1 MSSTKII
8 NVLKDDSFQEI
19 LNLFKATPAEEVI
32 FVLPKR
38 CKAFQKEDHF
48 LALKAEAKG
57 LGKAVSFLCSNPEL
71 NEIAKKH
78 NFDVLLA
85 RAPVPR
91 KKTATAVT
99 AAGSIDVVNQI
110 EDFYSEP
117 TTDPDSISI
126 NKPEEHVPV
135 AVVSNTRRLDDVLVP
150 ESEDQHNVKVFGKS
164 EKERAVEV
172 NQQMNEEHPAREE
185 IESVWSQPMTSA
197 PVVKTAGSSWS
208 PWPGS
213 KNKSSKP
220 ARPAHRTALAALAC
234 VAVVVLGTV
243 IFISTGKAEVMI
255 KPADQPLDIRIN
267 VFASDNIPAINPTTM
282 SIPGQ
287 VFNIQKTVSQEF
299 QATGHVDVAQKARG
313 TITAYNEQATTQ
325 PLIATTRFESADHHI
340 FHTLATVTIPAA
352 KTVNGKLIPGSIEIQ
367 VIADKAGPEYN
378 VPVGLFTVP
387 AFKEKGDT
395 AKYQKVYGQSTSP
408 MHSGANGQ
416 STVMTEGDSSSA
428 KQALTAKLNAGIQE
442 ELTTQIAG
450 LKIINSSQVNIGQVS
465 TAGPEAGKSTFTG
478 NLAGVLKTVGF
489 KESDLHELIAQYV
502 DTHNNSTIVPDKLK
516 LEYEDVQWDDTKNGL
531 KFTVHVSGPAFAKVD
546 QQRIV
551 ADLLG
556 KNDGEIKAYLGGISG
571 IAEAK
576 VLLSPFWVR
585 SVPKS
590 EDRVSVD
597 ISY

>member
-91 KKTATAVT
+91 KKAAAVAAT
-99 AAGSIDVVNQI
+99 GSIDVVNQI

-126 NKPEEHVPV
+126 NNTVEEHVPV
-135 AVVSNTRRLDDVLVP
+135 VANTRRLDDVLVP
-150 ESEDQHNVKVFGKS
+150 ESEDQHSVKVFGKT
-164 EKERAVEV
+164 EKERAVEIH
-172 NQQMNEEHPAREE
+172 QQMNEEHPAREE
-185 IESVWSQPMTSA
+185 IESVWSQPVTSA

-208 PWPGS
+208 PWPAS
-213 KNKSSKP
+213 KNKSPKP
-220 ARPAHRTALAALAC
+220 SRPAHRTALAALAC

-243 IFISTGKAEVMI
+243 IFISTGKAQVMI
-255 KPADQPLDIRIN
+255 KPSDQPLDIRIN

-282 SIPGQ
+282 AIPGQ

-299 QATGHVDVAQKARG
+299 PATGHVDVAQKARG
-313 TITAYNEQATTQ
+313 TITAYNEQATAQ

-352 KTVNGKLIPGSIEIQ
+352 KTVNGKLLPGSVEIQ

-395 AKYQKVYGQSTSP
+395 VKYQKVYGQSTSP

-416 STVMTEGDSSSA
+416 STVMTEENLSAA
-428 KQALTAKLNAGIQE
+428 KQALAAKLNADIQE
-442 ELTTQIAG
+442 ELTSQIDG

-465 TAGPEAGKSTFTG
+465 TTGPEVGKDTFTG

-489 KESDLHELIAQYV
+489 KESDLYDLISQYV
-502 DTHNNSTIVPDKLK
+502 DTRNNSTIIPDKLK

-531 KFTVHVSGPAFAKVD
+531 KFTVHVSGPAFAKID
-546 QQRIV
+546 QKRIV
-551 ADLLG
+551 ANLLG
-556 KNDGEIKAYLGGISG
+556 KNDTEIKAYLGGVSG

-590 EDRVSVD
+590 EDRVKVD
-597 ISY
+597 LSY